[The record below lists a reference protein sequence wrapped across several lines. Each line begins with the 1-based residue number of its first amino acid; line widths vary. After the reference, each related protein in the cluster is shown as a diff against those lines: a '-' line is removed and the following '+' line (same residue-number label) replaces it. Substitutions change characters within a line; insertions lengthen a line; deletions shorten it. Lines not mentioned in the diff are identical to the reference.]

1 MNCCYLTVKE
11 YLDRIVKS
19 AAHIRE
25 SPLRIAALIVLAIII
40 FSVLVALL
48 VILTPKGTFEVE
60 CIQCGGRDG
69 NLVIME
75 GSNATFDVVV
85 KVNDKD
91 GNAVENATVKI
102 YGGNEKAYAK
112 TDGNGTAVISVSAT
126 LEQGEQSK
134 FLKVVVEKSGFKK
147 YVESDFVVVARG

>member
-1 MNCCYLTVKE
+1 VK
-11 YLDRIVKS
+11 YIDRIAKS
-19 AAHIRE
+19 VACIRE
-25 SPLRIAALIVLAIII
+25 SPLRIAALIILAIII

-69 NLVIME
+69 NLFIASE
-75 GSNATFDVVV
+75 ANANFDVVV

-102 YGGNEKAYAK
+102 YGGVEKAYAK
-112 TDGNGTAVISVSAT
+112 TNADGIAVVNVTIAPD
-126 LEQGEQSK
+126 QIEQSA

-147 YVESDFVVVARG
+147 YVRSDFVVVTRG

>member
-1 MNCCYLTVKE
+1 VKE
-11 YLDRIVKS
+11 YLDKIAKS
-19 AAHIRE
+19 AASIRE

-40 FSVLVALL
+40 FSVLAALL

-69 NLVIME
+69 NLFIAN
-75 GSNATFDVVV
+75 GTSATFDVVV
-85 KVNDKD
+85 EVNDKD

-102 YGGNEKAYAK
+102 YGGSEKAYAK
-112 TDGNGTAVISVSAT
+112 TNADGTAVVNVDVT
-126 LEQGEQSK
+126 LNQGEQSA

-147 YVESDFVVVARG
+147 YVESDFVVVTRG